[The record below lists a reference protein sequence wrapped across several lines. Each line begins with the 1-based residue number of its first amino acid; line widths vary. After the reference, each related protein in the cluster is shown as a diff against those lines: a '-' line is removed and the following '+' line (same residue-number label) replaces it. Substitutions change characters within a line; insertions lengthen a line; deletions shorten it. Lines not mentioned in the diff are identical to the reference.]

1 MMKNKAHCYR
11 CSRTVELG
19 EVDYSGPMVTC
30 PNCEDEVLFSE
41 SDVRD
46 ILDKVDAEASDHG
59 RDYASGMRLA
69 RQIIEKELIQEFS
82 E

>member
-19 EVDYSGPMVTC
+19 EVDYSGPKVTC
-30 PNCEDEVLFSE
+30 PNCKNEILFSE
-41 SDVRD
+41 SDIRRA
-46 ILDKVDAEASDHG
+46 LDKVDVEASDHG
-59 RDYASGMRLA
+59 QNYAAGMRLA